1 MRANDIVHQTF
12 KPPSI
17 CFYAVYANKEK
28 ILNILMKL
36 QLGFSIM
43 EMLNIQERVFNFC
56 GKEKR

>member
-1 MRANDIVHQTF
+1 MRANGPWNIQADPFV
-12 KPPSI
+12 
-17 CFYAVYANKEK
+17 YAVYENKEK